1 MDVFELCKRLVD
13 NYGSYV
19 SSSIRIKDAHI
30 EQKRRKSLDEGL
42 LWPDPLIQL
51 NPSFEAG
58 QSIDELV
65 EEDILLEKCARMFR
79 VGKGPGNPGVTL
91 RRHRHQSDAIR
102 TARDDHNYVLITGK
116 DLLARLNKNEY
127 AE

>member
-58 QSIDELV
+58 ESIDELV
-65 EEDILLEKCARMFR
+65 EEEQ
-79 VGKGPGNPGVTL
+79 G
-91 RRHRHQSDAIR
+91 
-102 TARDDHNYVLITGK
+102 Y
-116 DLLARLNKNEY
+116 
-127 AE
+127 